1 MAAECADDPNECTPK
16 KLCEVATNLK
26 GGNAVWSTASRS
38 AKHVTYAQ
46 GLGMSCGVVA
56 IVDLCDTDPNECQIT
71 QLCEKATKS
80 DKGQAVWNSAAQG
93 HVNLAKE
100 YELACNVKAKTTSVN
115 QSAELKKV
123 FNSLSALERKQMQY
137 ALKNLGFYSSGIDGL
152 WGKGTRSAI
161 VNYAQSNGVVDNSP
175 NSVFRSIISKVDVP
189 SSFAAPKRVVTQTG
203 PFTEHVC
210 TTNKFYMKSGGVEFT
225 TNEGMTAGTL
235 ITSDGLIRFNSK
247 EIKETTKAFDFITP
261 YSLKFSGNKV
271 SYYNPLMDQEEL
283 PKPLQSANSGDNTKL
298 KRAFDEVIGPKTF
311 NIKNNV
317 TSWKQKFPTELGF
330 GSGTAAHTFNLTTH
344 QYVLRLKIKKPDEW
358 ELKLW
363 ATCDL

>member
-1 MAAECADDPNECTPK
+1 
-16 KLCEVATNLK
+16 
-26 GGNAVWSTASRS
+26 
-38 AKHVTYAQ
+38 
-46 GLGMSCGVVA
+46 
-56 IVDLCDTDPNECQIT
+56 
-71 QLCEKATKS
+71 
-80 DKGQAVWNSAAQG
+80 SAAAF
-93 HVNLAKE
+93 VAMAKE
-100 YELACNVKAKTTSVN
+100 YGLSCDVAEDAAPKMDTTTTQVVPDTESYKRGFIS
-115 QSAELKKV
+115 QSLLK
-123 FNSLSALERKQMQY
+123 RKQIQY

-161 VNYAQSNGVVDNSP
+161 VNYAQSNDVGDNSP

-203 PFTEHVC
+203 PFTEHIC
-210 TTNKFYMKSGGVEFT
+210 TTNKFYLKNGGTEFT

-235 ITSDGLIRFNSK
+235 ITSDGLMRFNSK

-261 YSLKFSGNKV
+261 YSLRFSGNKV

-283 PKPLQSANSGDNTKL
+283 PKPFQSANSGDKTKL
-298 KRAFDEVIGPKTF
+298 KRAFDEVISPKTF

-330 GSGTAAHTFNLTTH
+330 GSGTVAHTFNLTTH
-344 QYVLRLKIKKPDEW
+344 QYVLRIKTKKPDEW